1 MNYEFFNNQNDIEY
15 QNIYF
20 PEQGTLTINN
30 NFFNSEKKKLSTKG
44 NNNNI
49 KEEFRNNE
57 NKIQNI
63 NNIYHNIKF
72 KRRKIQKE
80 EIKNYDYTY
89 NNDIYRNIKNEIN
102 NQTLLF
108 QYNKQQKSINKT
120 YMLNCNS
127 PNNIMSNKNKLI
139 NVGNPKYQQ
148 NISPIKINLFHNN
161 KPFYSERKQNKYNL
175 SDCKNKII
183 KIDKVSNDFN
193 NTFNIDDNNN
203 IPNIPKNDVCLENFE
218 NSIIKKENNNINIIQ
233 IPKKFALLNTEIKK
247 NLFNENVNQNISKR
261 FNNYYSPQRKN
272 FKNIDINMDYFNEK
286 TMIPQKNI
294 FSNSKSPKKSKQL
307 FSKVNSHLK
316 YKVKSGNQN
325 NIKLFNKNEQEL
337 KPFNIEIKKIKN
349 INNDDFKISW
359 SGKSKA
365 GKDKNKN
372 IKINQDAFRVCEN
385 INNIK
390 NFNIYILCDGHG
402 RDGHYVSK
410 YITENIISMIS
421 SHSLKIFHK
430 NIEEIYNAL
439 IKNNYQLIKDIF
451 SQIDICLSLQKD
463 FDTEK
468 SGCTCILIL
477 QIGSKIISA
486 NIGDSRAILV
496 YSNSQNLFKTKTFP
510 LSLDSKPDLPSE
522 LKRIINCG
530 GEVHKNINKKGEYVG
545 PMRVFARGK
554 DFPGLAMSRSFG
566 DFQSKQ
572 YGVINEPTFVEY
584 CLDENCRYI
593 VICSDGVW
601 DFIDN
606 DNVVKIGN
614 RHYLNNNPEGFCL
627 EILEKASYW
636 WQKEDIVIDDITA
649 LIVFFKFIV

>member
-30 NFFNSEKKKLSTKG
+30 NFFNSEKKKLSTKE

-57 NKIQNI
+57 SKIQNI

-72 KRRKIQKE
+72 KRRRIQKE

-120 YMLNCNS
+120 YLLNCNS
-127 PNNIMSNKNKLI
+127 PNNIKSNRNKLI
-139 NVGNPKYQQ
+139 NIGNPKYQQ

-183 KIDKVSNDFN
+183 NIDKVSNDFN

-325 NIKLFNKNEQEL
+325 NIKLFKKNEQEL

>member
-30 NFFNSEKKKLSTKG
+30 NFFNSEKKKLSTKE

-72 KRRKIQKE
+72 KRRRIQKE

-120 YMLNCNS
+120 YLLNCNS

-148 NISPIKINLFHNN
+148 NISPIKINLFHNS

-193 NTFNIDDNNN
+193 NTFNIDDNNK

-286 TMIPQKNI
+286 TMISQKI
-294 FSNSKSPKKSKQL
+294 VFSNSKSPKKPKQL

-372 IKINQDAFRVCEN
+372 VKINQDAFRVCEN

>member
-30 NFFNSEKKKLSTKG
+30 NFFNSEKKKLSTKE

-49 KEEFRNNE
+49 KEKFRNNE

-72 KRRKIQKE
+72 KRRRIQKE

-127 PNNIMSNKNKLI
+127 PNNIKSNRNKLI
-139 NVGNPKYQQ
+139 NIGNPKYQQ

-183 KIDKVSNDFN
+183 NIDKVSNDFN

-372 IKINQDAFRVCEN
+372 VKINQDAFRVCEN

>member
-30 NFFNSEKKKLSTKG
+30 NFFNSEKKKLSTKE

-57 NKIQNI
+57 SKIQNI

-72 KRRKIQKE
+72 KRRRIQKE

-120 YMLNCNS
+120 YLLNCNS

-307 FSKVNSHLK
+307 FSKVNSHMK

>member
-30 NFFNSEKKKLSTKG
+30 NFFNSEKKKLSTKE

-72 KRRKIQKE
+72 KRRRIQKE

-120 YMLNCNS
+120 YLLNCNS
-127 PNNIMSNKNKLI
+127 PNNIKSNRNKLI
-139 NVGNPKYQQ
+139 NIGNPKYQQ

-183 KIDKVSNDFN
+183 NIDKVSNDFN

-307 FSKVNSHLK
+307 FSKVNSHMK

>member
-30 NFFNSEKKKLSTKG
+30 NFFNSEKKKLSTKE

-57 NKIQNI
+57 SKIQNI

-72 KRRKIQKE
+72 KRRRIQKE

-183 KIDKVSNDFN
+183 NIDKVSNDFN

>member
-1 MNYEFFNNQNDIEY
+1 MNYVFFNNQNNNEIK
-15 QNIYF
+15 NIYS
-20 PEQGTLTINN
+20 PEQGIFTINN
-30 NFFNSEKKKLSTKG
+30 NYFNSEKKKLSSKEKI
-44 NNNNI
+44 NNI
-49 KEEFRNNE
+49 KDEYRNNE
-57 NKIQNI
+57 GKIQNF
-63 NNIYHNIKF
+63 NNIYHSIKF

-80 EIKNYDYTY
+80 EIKNYEYTY
-89 NNDIYRNIKNEIN
+89 NNDIYRNIQNENN
-102 NQTLLF
+102 NQTLLL
-108 QYNKQQKSINKT
+108 QSNKQLKNINKT
-120 YMLNCNS
+120 YLLNYNS
-127 PNNIMSNKNKLI
+127 PNKIKSNKHILN
-139 NVGNPKYQQ
+139 NEENPKYQQ
-148 NISPIKINLFHNN
+148 NISPTKINLFHNN
-161 KPFYSERKQNKYNL
+161 KPFFSERKQNKFNL
-175 SDCKNKII
+175 SDFKNRII
-183 KIDKVSNDFN
+183 KINNNSNDLKCSFN
-193 NTFNIDDNNN
+193 NDDNNN

-218 NSIIKKENNNINIIQ
+218 NTIIKKENNNVNIIQ
-233 IPKKFALLNTEIKK
+233 IPRKLAILNTEIKR
-247 NLFNENVNQNISKR
+247 NLFNEKINQNISNR

-286 TMIPQKNI
+286 TIIPQKNKL
-294 FSNSKSPKKSKQL
+294 SNSKSPKQSKQY
-307 FSKVNSHLK
+307 FSKVSSPMK
-316 YKVKSGNQN
+316 FKVKLGNQN
-325 NIKLFNKNEQEL
+325 KIKLFNKNEPEL
-337 KPFNIEIKKIKN
+337 RPLNIQIKKIKN
-349 INNDDFKISW
+349 INNDDFKILW

-421 SHSLKIFHK
+421 SHSSMIFHK

-439 IKNNYQLIKDIF
+439 IKSNYQLIKDIF

-477 QIGSKIISA
+477 QIGSKIICA

-496 YSNSQNLFKTKTFP
+496 YSNSQNLFNTKTFP

-545 PMRVFARGK
+545 PMRVFAKGK

-566 DFQSKQ
+566 DFQSKK
-572 YGVINEPTFVEY
+572 YGVISEPTFVEY

-601 DFIDN
+601 DFLDN

-614 RHYLNNNPEGFCL
+614 KHYINNNPEGFCL

-649 LIVFFKFIV
+649 LIIFFKFIV

>member
-30 NFFNSEKKKLSTKG
+30 NFFNSEKKKLSTKE

-57 NKIQNI
+57 SKIQNI

-72 KRRKIQKE
+72 KRRRIQKE

-127 PNNIMSNKNKLI
+127 PNNIKSNKNKLI

-183 KIDKVSNDFN
+183 NIDKVSNDFN

-286 TMIPQKNI
+286 TMISQKI
-294 FSNSKSPKKSKQL
+294 LFSNSKSPKKPKQL
-307 FSKVNSHLK
+307 FSKVNSHMK

>member
-30 NFFNSEKKKLSTKG
+30 NFFNSEKKKLSTKE

-57 NKIQNI
+57 SKIQNI

-72 KRRKIQKE
+72 KRRRIQKE

-120 YMLNCNS
+120 YLLNCNS
-127 PNNIMSNKNKLI
+127 PNNIKSNRNKLI
-139 NVGNPKYQQ
+139 NIGNPKYQQ

-175 SDCKNKII
+175 SECKNKII
-183 KIDKVSNDFN
+183 NIDKVSNDFN

-294 FSNSKSPKKSKQL
+294 FSNSKSPKKPKQL
-307 FSKVNSHLK
+307 FSKVNSHMK

-554 DFPGLAMSRSFG
+554 NFPGLAMSRSFG

>member
-30 NFFNSEKKKLSTKG
+30 NFFNSEKKKLSTKE

-57 NKIQNI
+57 SKIQNI

-72 KRRKIQKE
+72 KRRRIQKE

-120 YMLNCNS
+120 YLLNCNS
-127 PNNIMSNKNKLI
+127 PNNIKSNRNKLI

-183 KIDKVSNDFN
+183 NIDKVSNDFN

>member
-30 NFFNSEKKKLSTKG
+30 NFFNSEKKKLSTKE

-49 KEEFRNNE
+49 KEEFINNE
-57 NKIQNI
+57 SKIQNI

-72 KRRKIQKE
+72 KRRRIQKE

-120 YMLNCNS
+120 YLLNCNS
-127 PNNIMSNKNKLI
+127 PNNIKSNRNKLI
-139 NVGNPKYQQ
+139 NIGNPKYQQ

-183 KIDKVSNDFN
+183 NIDKVSNDFN

-307 FSKVNSHLK
+307 FSKVNSHMK

>member
-30 NFFNSEKKKLSTKG
+30 NFFNSEKKKLSTKE

-57 NKIQNI
+57 SKIQNI

-72 KRRKIQKE
+72 KRRRIQKE

-120 YMLNCNS
+120 YLLNCNS
-127 PNNIMSNKNKLI
+127 PNNIKSNRNKLI
-139 NVGNPKYQQ
+139 
-148 NISPIKINLFHNN
+148 NN

-372 IKINQDAFRVCEN
+372 VKINQDAFRVCEN

>member
-30 NFFNSEKKKLSTKG
+30 NFFNSEKKKLSTKE

-57 NKIQNI
+57 SKIQNI

-72 KRRKIQKE
+72 KRRRIQKE

-120 YMLNCNS
+120 YLLNCNS

-294 FSNSKSPKKSKQL
+294 FSNSKSPKKPKQL
-307 FSKVNSHLK
+307 FSKVNSHMK

>member
-30 NFFNSEKKKLSTKG
+30 NFFNSEKKKLFTKE

-57 NKIQNI
+57 SKIQNI

-72 KRRKIQKE
+72 KRRRIQKE
-80 EIKNYDYTY
+80 EIKNYDYIY

-127 PNNIMSNKNKLI
+127 PNNIISNKNKLI

-183 KIDKVSNDFN
+183 NIDKVSNDFN

-286 TMIPQKNI
+286 TMISQKI
-294 FSNSKSPKKSKQL
+294 VFSNSKSPKKPKQL

-421 SHSLKIFHK
+421 SHSLKVFHK
-430 NIEEIYNAL
+430 NVEEIYNAL

>member
-30 NFFNSEKKKLSTKG
+30 NFFNSEKKKLSTKE

-57 NKIQNI
+57 SKIQNI

-72 KRRKIQKE
+72 KRRRIQKE

-120 YMLNCNS
+120 YLLNCNS
-127 PNNIMSNKNKLI
+127 PNNIKSNRNKLI
-139 NVGNPKYQQ
+139 NIGNPKYRQ

-183 KIDKVSNDFN
+183 NIDKVSNDFN

>member
-30 NFFNSEKKKLSTKG
+30 NFFNSEKKKLSTKE

-72 KRRKIQKE
+72 KRRRIQKE